1 MDHAV
6 RIAGLIMA
14 SILPLMAGQP
24 GGRVEYVGGTIAQ
37 IPQGC
42 GGRAQITDDV
52 YFVFYSHKASWRV
65 PYDRIDVLEYGQKV
79 DRRYLAA
86 LLISP
91 LFLLSKH
98 RDHFLTVGYTDD
110 DGKHQAMVF
119 RVDKSDVRVIL
130 VGLEARTGR
139 KVDYQDEDARRAGKG

>member
-1 MDHAV
+1 MLRVLALALLCLAAAS
-6 RIAGLIMA
+6 AG
-14 SILPLMAGQP
+14 GQP
-24 GGRVEYVGGTIAQ
+24 GERLEYVGGTISE

-42 GGRAQITDDV
+42 SGRGQVSDDE

-65 PYDRIDVLEYGQKV
+65 PYERIDLLEYGQKV
-79 DRRYLAA
+79 NRRYLTA

-91 LFLLSKH
+91 LFLLSKK

-110 DGKHQAMVF
+110 QGHHQAMVF
-119 RVDKSDVRVIL
+119 RVDKGDIRTML
-130 VGLEARTGR
+130 VSLEARTGR